1 MRLAKAVANCGIT
14 SRRKA
19 ELLIFDGKV
28 RVNGKTVLVPQT
40 LVDLTK
46 DRIEVDGRLIRSQEK
61 VYYLL
66 NKPKGY
72 ICSHQRIGEKK
83 IIYDLFDDK
92 ERIFSVGRLDRD
104 TTGLLIVTND
114 GIFANKVIHPSSNV
128 SKDYIVKVYENV
140 TDVHLKLIFE
150 GSMVEDTFVKPKR
163 VTKLRHGVIKVT
175 VMEGKKREVRL
186 LVENAGLQI
195 HSLQRVRIGDLSL
208 PRIPEGTYRPMTE
221 KEKRAILG
229 ETQAL

>member
-1 MRLAKAVANCGIT
+1 MRLAKAIANCGVT

-19 ELLIFDGKV
+19 EELIFDGKV
-28 RVNGKTVLVPQT
+28 KVNNKLILVPQT

-46 DRIEVDGRLIRSQEK
+46 DRIEVDGKLIRHQEK

-83 IIYDLFDDK
+83 IIYDLFNDK

-114 GIFANKVIHPSSNV
+114 GVFANKVIHPSSNV
-128 SKDYIVKVYENV
+128 SKDYLVKVDDNV

-163 VTKLRHGVIKVT
+163 VTKLRHGVVKVT
-175 VMEGKKREVRL
+175 VMEGKKREVRV
-186 LVENAGLQI
+186 LVENAGLKIQ
-195 HSLQRVRIGDLSL
+195 SLQRVRIGDLSL

-229 ETQAL
+229 QTLS